1 MIQVESRKTFKH
13 GFVLTE
19 AELRRIVDNI
29 SEQFQKLGE
38 TPSVTY
44 KMTFRNGVIADTSS
58 LDEVLSQENIG
69 SGQIVSLGIRYR
81 AYTESKDA
89 ILVDD
94 DSTLLHDKTV
104 LYGTTVLLQFANVD
118 VEEEPG
124 YVSVRFL
131 IRGQSRD
138 WVFVTSTIL
147 EERVTKIKRFALNQ
161 MSGKGPG
168 RAFVAFVGP
177 LVIVLGLLVGLFT
190 SIRELNK
197 THPGTILEEAW
208 KSGKVKDPIE
218 AIVMVEKLRDQALSR
233 KSSLTDILMPLA
245 VIIGLLLCAFLIG
258 YFLIRYY
265 PAYNFC
271 WGDYLDVFQ
280 RKESRRKFILVVVL
294 VGVLVSFVGGI
305 LANSM
310 HHP

>member
-38 TPSVTY
+38 TPSITY
-44 KMTFRNGVIADTSS
+44 KMTFRNGVIADTNS

-69 SGQIVSLGIRYR
+69 SGQIISLGIRYR
-81 AYTESKDA
+81 EAEPEDITA
-89 ILVDD
+89 LDD
-94 DSTLLHDKTV
+94 TKMLH
-104 LYGTTVLLQFANVD
+104 GTSVLLQFIDVD

-124 YVSVRFL
+124 YLAIRFL

-147 EERVTKIKRFALNQ
+147 EERVTKIKRFAPNQ
-161 MSGKGPG
+161 ISSKGPSG
-168 RAFVAFVGP
+168 ALFRFAIP
-177 LVIVLGLLVGLFT
+177 LLVMLSLVAGVFT
-190 SIRELNK
+190 SIRDMSK
-197 THPGTILEEAW
+197 THPGTILEESW

-218 AIVMVEKLRDQALSR
+218 AIIMAEKLRDEALIR
-233 KSSLTDILMPLA
+233 KNSFLYFVTPLA
-245 VIIGLLLCAFLIG
+245 FMVGILLVVLLIA
-258 YFLIRYY
+258 YFFDRYY

-271 WGDYLDVFQ
+271 WGDYVEVFQ
-280 RKESRRKFILVVVL
+280 RKESRRKFILVVLV
-294 VGVLVSFVGGI
+294 VGVLVSFVGGV
-305 LANSM
+305 LANM
-310 HHP
+310 LHRGP